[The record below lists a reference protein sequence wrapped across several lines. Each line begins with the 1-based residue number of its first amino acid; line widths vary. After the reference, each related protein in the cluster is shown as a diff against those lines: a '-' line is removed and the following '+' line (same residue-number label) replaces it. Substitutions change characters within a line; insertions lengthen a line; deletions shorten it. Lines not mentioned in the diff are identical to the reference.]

1 MKTKYLFK
9 SLAAA
14 LLLLALVITGCNK
27 LDNLMGPTGPN
38 QNQQISFQISQQEG
52 ENGGLEF
59 LFKPSMDTKISKI
72 VCRLPEQEFE
82 ETLNSNDPNYVYQKD
97 NYYTMEEFMHVTAGQ
112 LWKFDFTGNT
122 TTGKNTTYTVTSNYT
137 VQ

>member
-9 SLAAA
+9 GLAAVF
-14 LLLLALVITGCNK
+14 LLLAVAITGCSK
-27 LDNLMGPTGPN
+27 LDSLTGPTGPK

-72 VCRLPEQEFE
+72 VCRLPEQQFE
-82 ETLNSNDPNYVYQKD
+82 ETLTNNDPNYVFQKD
-97 NYYTMEEFMHVTAGQ
+97 NFYDIEEFTHVTAGQ
-112 LWKFDFTGNT
+112 QWKFDFTGNS
-122 TTGKNTTYTVTSNYT
+122 TTGTNTAYTVTSDYT